1 MRIVTD
7 EKDRQAYKE
16 FLEKH
21 ERCNFQQSPEWAKV
35 KGNWINEIVL
45 AEDESGKIIGA
56 VSILIRKIPIFG
68 NIMYSSRGPTCDIHD
83 ISVMK
88 QLTDGIKELA
98 KKYKAI
104 VYKAEPDI
112 LSSDEEYRK
121 IVTSLG
127 YKIKDDAKNF
137 REEIQPR
144 YVFRLD
150 IKGKTEELLFV
161 NSNCERLKDDVKII
175 HKAIYIDNPFVVDE
189 LSRYRDSGNPMND
202 MLIGLLTAK
211 ERDNVMDGIVESVRA
226 KEKLNDIYRTLQN
239 VIEGEIL
246 FNQSNEEY
254 YLKNKKF
261 SEPISFHNLSTGMK
275 SFVILKMLLERGCL
289 KEKDVVILDEPEIHL
304 HPQWQIAYAELL
316 VLLQKQFDLS
326 VVVTTHSPYFVDAI
340 NLFSCKYATDSSV
353 NYYISSVDN
362 NRVNMKNVTD
372 NIEEIYKKMVSP
384 IEALDTLRYELNN
397 G

>member
-150 IKGKTEELLFV
+150 IKNKTEDEIFAGFHSKTRYNVRLAIKKGV
-161 NSNCERLKDDVKII
+161 EVKEGTREDLKDFHKIM
-175 HKAIYIDNPFVVDE
+175 VE
-189 LSRYRDSGNPMND
+189 TG
-202 MLIGLLTAK
+202 
-211 ERDNVMDGIVESVRA
+211 ERDGFIIRQ
-226 KEKLNDIYRTLQN
+226 LT
-239 VIEGEIL
+239 
-246 FNQSNEEY
+246 
-254 YLKNKKF
+254 
-261 SEPISFHNLSTGMK
+261 
-275 SFVILKMLLERGCL
+275 
-289 KEKDVVILDEPEIHL
+289 
-304 HPQWQIAYAELL
+304 
-316 VLLQKQFDLS
+316 
-326 VVVTTHSPYFVDAI
+326 
-340 NLFSCKYATDSSV
+340 
-353 NYYISSVDN
+353 
-362 NRVNMKNVTD
+362 
-372 NIEEIYKKMVSP
+372 
-384 IEALDTLRYELNN
+384 
-397 G
+397 

>member
-35 KGNWINEIVL
+35 KENWINEIVL

-150 IKGKTEELLFV
+150 IKNKTEDEIFAGFHSKTRYNVRLAIKKGV
-161 NSNCERLKDDVKII
+161 EVKEGTREDLKDFHKIMVETGARDGFIIRPLSYFEKMYDNMVPGGHMKLLMAYYDGKPISGVIPIFYGNKTWYLYGASSNEHRNLMPNYLLQWEMIKMAIARHDDV
-175 HKAIYIDNPFVVDE
+175 YDFRGVSGVVDE
-189 LSRYRDSGNPMND
+189 NNPQFGLYRFKKGF
-202 MLIGLLTAK
+202 GAK
-211 ERDNVMDGIVESVRA
+211 FTEFI
-226 KEKLNDIYRTLQN
+226 
-239 VIEGEIL
+239 GEIYIPFKPVKYSL
-246 FNQSNEEY
+246 Y
-254 YLKNKKF
+254 KF
-261 SEPISFHNLSTGMK
+261 SEKAF
-275 SFVILKMLLERGCL
+275 R
-289 KEKDVVILDEPEIHL
+289 
-304 HPQWQIAYAELL
+304 
-316 VLLQKQFDLS
+316 
-326 VVVTTHSPYFVDAI
+326 
-340 NLFSCKYATDSSV
+340 
-353 NYYISSVDN
+353 
-362 NRVNMKNVTD
+362 
-372 NIEEIYKKMVSP
+372 
-384 IEALDTLRYELNN
+384 TLRQIKRKISK
-397 G
+397 

>member
-150 IKGKTEELLFV
+150 IKNKTEDEIFAGFHSKTRYNVRLAIKKGV
-161 NSNCERLKDDVKII
+161 EVKEGTREDLKDFHKIMVETGARDGFI
-175 HKAIYIDNPFVVDE
+175 IRPLSYFQKVYDSMGEEHARVYIAEF
-189 LSRYRDSGNPMND
+189 
-202 MLIGLLTAK
+202 
-211 ERDNVMDGIVESVRA
+211 
-226 KEKLNDIYRTLQN
+226 
-239 VIEGEIL
+239 EGEAIAATL
-246 FNQSNEEY
+246 PIYYGNKVWYLYGGSSNKHRNLMPN
-254 YLKNKKF
+254 YLIQWEMIKWAVENKCDWYDFRGVSGFK
-261 SEPISFHNLSTGMK
+261 SEN
-275 SFVILKMLLERGCL
+275 
-289 KEKDVVILDEPEIHL
+289 D
-304 HPQWQIAYAELL
+304 PQYRSIQ
-316 VLLQKQFDLS
+316 V
-326 VVVTTHSPYFVDAI
+326 
-340 NLFSCKYATDSSV
+340 
-353 NYYISSVDN
+353 
-362 NRVNMKNVTD
+362 
-372 NIEEIYKKMVSP
+372 
-384 IEALDTLRYELNN
+384 
-397 G
+397 

>member
-35 KGNWINEIVL
+35 KGNWINEIVV

-88 QLTDGIKELA
+88 QLTDGIKELS
-98 KKYKAI
+98 KKYNAI

-121 IVTSLG
+121 IVTNLG
-127 YKIKDDAKNF
+127 YRIKDNAKNF

-150 IKGKTEELLFV
+150 IKGKTEDEIFKAFHSKTRYNVRLAGRKGV
-161 NSNCERLKDDVKII
+161 TVKEGNREDLKDFHRIMIETGKRDGFMIRPLEYFEQMYDALAPEHMKVLMAYYDGKPISGVI
-175 HKAIYIDNPFVVDE
+175 PIMYGNKTWYLYGASSNEHRNLMPNYLLQWEMIKLAISRGDDIYDLRGVSGVVDE
-189 LSRYRDSGNPMND
+189 N
-202 MLIGLLTAK
+202 
-211 ERDNVMDGIVESVRA
+211 
-226 KEKLNDIYRTLQN
+226 
-239 VIEGEIL
+239 
-246 FNQSNEEY
+246 
-254 YLKNKKF
+254 
-261 SEPISFHNLSTGMK
+261 
-275 SFVILKMLLERGCL
+275 
-289 KEKDVVILDEPEIHL
+289 
-304 HPQWQIAYAELL
+304 HPQYGLYRFKQGFGAEFTEFIGELHMDYSPVRYKLYKISETVFKRVRSLL
-316 VLLQKQFDLS
+316 M
-326 VVVTTHSPYFVDAI
+326 
-340 NLFSCKYATDSSV
+340 
-353 NYYISSVDN
+353 
-362 NRVNMKNVTD
+362 NRH
-372 NIEEIYKKMVSP
+372 KK
-384 IEALDTLRYELNN
+384 
-397 G
+397 